1 MLYQMIYKYTP
12 WTGRSPC
19 DLLNNIL
26 IRPLKFPDEE
36 TKIVNQ
42 DIKKILSSML
52 EIDEAK
58 RISWNEL
65 FKYQISFI

>member
-1 MLYQMIYKYTP
+1 MVFKNTP

-26 IRPLKFPDEE
+26 LKPLKFPEE
-36 TKIVNQ
+36 EFQIVNQ
-42 DIKKILSSML
+42 EIKKIIQSML
-52 EIDEAK
+52 EIDENK

-65 FKYQISFI
+65 FK